1 MDIDSAVKIT
11 FRKDKIVKEIR
22 YIKYP
27 IYTNILIN
35 AKVLTKLTV
44 EETSN
49 EQE

>member
-35 AKVLTKLTV
+35 AKALTNLTI
-44 EETSN
+44 EETEN